1 MTLNDNP
8 MVSAE
13 KRRKLLLSRRDIL
26 CAYKALRI
34 EIVYEN
40 GVAARMLIDPSIK
53 VAKASKLIKRIN
65 TELGKVEKLLSRFR

>member
-13 KRRKLLLSRRDIL
+13 KRRKLLLVRRSKL
-26 CAYKALRI
+26 LAYQSLRI

-40 GVAARMLIDPSIK
+40 GVAARMLINPYIK
-53 VAKASKLIKRIN
+53 TEKASKIIRIIDK
-65 TELGKVEKLLSRFR
+65 ELSSIDKTLKHFK